1 MKKKLKSLS
10 SLFLI
15 AIFCISCQQKQTPKQ
30 YFEESPEIEVCK
42 KAVNAYLNQD
52 WETFR
57 SCYSDTA
64 KIWYNKYF
72 LKYPAQ
78 NIDEIINNIKD
89 PLGSMEFF
97 KYEGVLWEMIINNAG
112 QNWVHFWGT
121 WIGKL
126 SEESDDVDIV
136 VHIAYSIENGKIVM
150 EVGFWDNLPL
160 YLAQQKLNSQS
171 K

>member
-15 AIFCISCQQKQTPKQ
+15 AIFCFSCQQKQAPKQ
-30 YFEESPEIEVCK
+30 YFEESSEIEVCK

-52 WETFR
+52 WGTFR
-57 SCYSDTA
+57 SCYSDTT
-64 KIWYNKYF
+64 KIWDNKYF

-78 NIDEIINNIKD
+78 SIDERINIIKE
-89 PLGSMEFF
+89 PLASMVYY
-97 KYEGVLWEMIINNAG
+97 KYEGELWEMIINNAG
-112 QNWVHFWGT
+112 QNWVHFWGN
-121 WIGKL
+121 WIGKFG
-126 SEESDDVDIV
+126 EESDDVDIV
-136 VHIAYSIENGKIVM
+136 VHIAYSVENGKIVM

-160 YLAQQKLNSQS
+160 YLAQQKLNFQP